1 MSSAGFSVFETAI
14 GPCGVAWTERGVTHV
29 QLPEA
34 TPAALRARLRRLQ
47 PAAVEADPPPA
58 VQATI
63 AGIVAL
69 LEGERVDLTDA
80 VLDLDGVPEFDQAV
94 YAIGRTIP
102 AGETL
107 TYGEIASRLG
117 EPGAAQAVGQALG
130 RNPCPIVVPCHR
142 VLAAGGKLG
151 GFSARGG
158 VRTKLQLLA
167 IESDQRSLF

>member
-1 MSSAGFSVFETAI
+1 MSSAGFAVFETAI
-14 GPCGVAWTERGVTHV
+14 GGCGVAWSDRGITHV

-34 TPAALRARLRRLQ
+34 TAAALRGRLRRLQ
-47 PAAVEADPPPA
+47 PDAVETDPPPA
-58 VQATI
+58 VRATI
-63 AGIVAL
+63 EGIVAL

-80 VLDLDGVPEFDQAV
+80 VLDLDGVPVFDQAV
-94 YAIGRTIP
+94 YAISRSIP

-107 TYGEIASRLG
+107 TYGEIATRLG

-130 RNPCPIVVPCHR
+130 RNPCPLVVPCHR
-142 VLAAGGKLG
+142 VLAAGGKPG

-158 VRTKLQLLA
+158 VRTKLKLLG